1 MAQSTQ
7 QLSSLGQALLKALFY
22 LGVSLISISIVL
34 LVADLIGLI
43 NMKQLFHL
51 EGSPLK
57 TYARIAVSGCLLASI
72 GSLQQTLS
80 NEDHNT
86 P

>member
-7 QLSSLGQALLKALFY
+7 HLSSLGQVLMKTIFY
-22 LGVSLISISIVL
+22 VGVSLISISVVL
-34 LVADLIGLI
+34 LASDLIGLI
-43 NMKQLFHL
+43 DIKQLFHL

-72 GSLQQTLS
+72 GSLQPTLS
-80 NEDHNT
+80 NEDQKT

>member
-1 MAQSTQ
+1 MDQSTQ
-7 QLSSLGQALLKALFY
+7 HLSSLGQVLMKTIFY
-22 LGVSLISISIVL
+22 VGVSLISISVVL
-34 LVADLIGLI
+34 LASDLIGLI
-43 NMKQLFHL
+43 DIKQLFHL

-72 GSLQQTLS
+72 GSLQPKFS
-80 NEDHNT
+80 NEDNNT

>member
-1 MAQSTQ
+1 MVQSSQ
-7 QLSSLGQALLKALFY
+7 QLSALGQVLMKAAFY
-22 LGVSLISISIVL
+22 IGISLISISVFL

-57 TYARIAVSGCLLASI
+57 TYARIAVSGCLLACI
-72 GSLQQTLS
+72 GSLQPNFS
-80 NEDHNT
+80 NEDNNR